1 MSLGDDLERSPFT
14 CCMPFYVLRCTS
26 DHLYLLSFLPFLV
39 PLRTHASTDPSAMT
53 LRPAL
58 DGSLQQSAS
67 RVTAPGASTS
77 DIFIAALRER
87 ALMITQSSQH
97 KCEESTDLAKKKLP
111 CLSVDG

>member
-1 MSLGDDLERSPFT
+1 
-14 CCMPFYVLRCTS
+14 
-26 DHLYLLSFLPFLV
+26 
-39 PLRTHASTDPSAMT
+39 MT

-97 KCEESTDLAKKKLP
+97 KCEESTDLAKKKAT
-111 CLSVDG
+111 LSVSGWVKVKCMA